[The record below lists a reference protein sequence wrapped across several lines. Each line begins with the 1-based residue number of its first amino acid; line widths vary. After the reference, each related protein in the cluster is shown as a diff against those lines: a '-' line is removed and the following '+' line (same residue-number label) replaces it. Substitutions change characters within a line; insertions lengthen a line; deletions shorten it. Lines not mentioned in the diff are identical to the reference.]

1 MLFGMHQITP
11 TNAAKIKI
19 LTMMIRKDFYSREM
33 QIKDWQKL
41 VFEKSYLHRRC
52 LARNKVVEWLHN
64 EGKFC
69 GVSKINKINT
79 TKTGFI
85 L

>member
-33 QIKDWQKL
+33 QIKD
-41 VFEKSYLHRRC
+41 
-52 LARNKVVEWLHN
+52 
-64 EGKFC
+64 
-69 GVSKINKINT
+69 
-79 TKTGFI
+79 
-85 L
+85 